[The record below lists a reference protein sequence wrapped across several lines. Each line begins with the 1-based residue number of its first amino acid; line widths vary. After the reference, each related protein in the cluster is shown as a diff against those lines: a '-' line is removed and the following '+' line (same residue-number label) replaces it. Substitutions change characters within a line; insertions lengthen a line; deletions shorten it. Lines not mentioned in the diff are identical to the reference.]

1 MKNKVIDNVY
11 SHLCVTPSDINEHL
25 PTLKRYTEKVEHV
38 TEMGVRWIV
47 STWAFLSGKPKK
59 LVSID
64 IKHPNKFGAD
74 LSVVE
79 EAAKESN
86 IDFSFIEGSTLDMQ
100 IEKTDLLFIDTLHTY
115 SQLTKELELHN
126 KNVNQYI
133 ALHDTTTFSL
143 RDEVHPE
150 YPPQPGKSGLKLA
163 ISEFLEKNK
172 NWKIAE
178 EYRNNNGLTILERI

>member
-1 MKNKVIDNVY
+1 MVIDNVY
-11 SHLCVTPSDINEHL
+11 GHLCVTPSDINEHL
-25 PTLKRYTEKVEHV
+25 PTLKRYAEEVEHV

-59 LVSID
+59 LISID
-64 IKHPNKFGAD
+64 IKHPNKFGAN

-79 EAAKESN
+79 KAAKESN
-86 IDFSFIEGSTLDMQ
+86 IDFSFIEGSTLEMQ

-115 SQLTKELELHN
+115 TQLTKELELHS
-126 KNVNQYI
+126 KNVNRYI

-143 RDEVHPE
+143 KDEQ
-150 YPPQPGKSGLKLA
+150 PQQSSKVGLKLA

-172 NWKIAE
+172 DWKMIE
-178 EYRNNNGLTILERI
+178 EYTNNNGLTILERK